1 MNRRLDYT
9 QIAPVGGKASHLS
22 EIAIGHD
29 RGADTGGWTDWREP
43 ILMICTLLGQASA

>member
-1 MNRRLDYT
+1 VNRRLDYT
-9 QIAPVGGKASHLS
+9 QIAPVGGKPSFRQ
-22 EIAIGHD
+22 IAIGHD